1 MRSMPSATQTDALAT
16 TLRIVVTRLTRRL
29 RREAGTSVS
38 PTLLAAL
45 ATIDRH
51 GPITAGELGRH
62 EQVAKPTITRTINV
76 LVDDGLVERLPDP
89 LDGRVVL
96 LRPTPAGRATLR
108 RWRRRADAFV
118 ADRLRSLTPRE
129 RCVLEEASALLDRI
143 TEGP

>member
-1 MRSMPSATQTDALAT
+1 MPAPAQTDALAT
-16 TLRIVVTRLTRRL
+16 TLRIAVTRLSRRL
-29 RREAGTSVS
+29 RREAGPSVS

-62 EQVAKPTITRTINV
+62 EQVSKPTITRTINV
-76 LVDDGLVERLPDP
+76 LVDAELIERLPDP

-96 LRPTPAGRATLR
+96 LRATPAGRGALR

-118 ADRLRSLTPRE
+118 AERLRGLTPRD
-129 RCVLEEASALLDRI
+129 RRVLGEASALLDRI
-143 TEGP
+143 TEGT

>member
-1 MRSMPSATQTDALAT
+1 MPSPPAAQTDAIAT
-16 TLRIVVTRLTRRL
+16 DLRVGVTRLMRRL
-29 RREAGTSVS
+29 RRESGTSVS

-45 ATIDRH
+45 ATVERH

-62 EQVAKPTITRTINV
+62 EQVTKATIARTINV
-76 LVDDGLVERLPDP
+76 LEEAGLVERLPDP

-96 LRPTPAGRATLR
+96 LRPTAAGRATLA

-118 ADRLRSLTPRE
+118 AERLGTLSTRDRR
-129 RCVLEEASALLDRI
+129 VLERAAVLLARM